1 MTASLDRQ
9 VPSCKIALSGSPLPV
24 ETAAALVRVEVDLDV
39 DLFGQCTLLFHDPEL
54 KLINGSDFGS
64 GTPVRVELGFESARK
79 ALFDGEVVA
88 LEPQFRRD
96 VPPALRVVCQ
106 EPLHRLALSQ
116 MTRSLNNVDD
126 KEVVTL
132 IAREHGLSAEA
143 PTGSKTHELQ
153 GNVSDAVVLRR
164 LAQKQGNHVRI
175 EGKKLIVG
183 PPPKGQQVELGPS
196 SGISRARVKF
206 NTLAQ
211 VSEVSVHGWDPV
223 QKREFSGKAKAQ
235 GALGEGGQKYGG
247 GAVISVAGH
256 EVTPIDPATADAM
269 AKGRLRKISE
279 GFVTAEVE
287 MVGDPQLLP
296 GATVKIEKMDAELD
310 GSWRVEHATHQFNKN
325 GYRVRFRGIRTA
337 KAQLPKYKAEP
348 AAKPGTGR
356 VPPPKDVHLIA
367 AQVKS
372 IGGTLLSNHPVRIL
386 DERGRRVGEDLVT
399 DGEGVVRAHVPEP
412 KNYRIEILDED
423 LDAAAVQ
430 LHPETSAVLLC
441 HFVDEAGSPIAN
453 EAVEASA
460 GEDKLELRTDDAG
473 RLETAARL
481 TDWHLTVRG
490 QTFLAHAMPAADR
503 LKDENLYRFVVGE
516 PGDLHLIAVEL
527 KGLGDTPL
535 PNHKARILDPDTG
548 EAVTDWLESDDEGVL
563 RARVPDDRTWRIE
576 ILDDAVD
583 EAAAHLQPDEAA
595 AVLLCQL
602 VDAAAAP
609 IADEP
614 VEVSIGEEK
623 LALRTDA
630 NGKLEA
636 HVPLAACE
644 LKVREHSFTAHSIP
658 AADRDAEGALQVFV
672 VGEPADVHF
681 IALEV
686 KALGGTPLANH
697 QVRVL
702 DPDTGEPIGD
712 WMETDDAGILRTR
725 VPDER
730 TFRIEILDE
739 DLEAAGAAQPTLPE
753 TAALLRCRFVDAAG
767 RPVAGAPV
775 EAAVDDD
782 KLALH
787 TDENG
792 RIEAPAR
799 LAAYRLTIR
808 GQTFTAHAL
817 TVADASSEESVY
829 RFVLE
834 PR

>member
-54 KLINGSDFGS
+54 RLINGPDFTS
-64 GTPVRVELGFESARK
+64 GTPVKVELGFESARK

-96 VPPALRVVCQ
+96 LPPALRVVCH

-116 MTRSLNNVDD
+116 MTRSFNNVDD

-143 PTGSKTHELQ
+143 PAGSKTHELQ
-153 GNVSDAVVLRR
+153 GNVTDAVLLRR

-183 PPPKGQQVELGPS
+183 PPPKGPQLQLGPD

-211 VSEVSVHGWDPV
+211 VSEISVHGWDPV

-235 GALGEGGQKYGG
+235 GAAGEGGEKHGG

-269 AKGRLRKISE
+269 AKGRLRKIAE

-287 MVGDPQLLP
+287 MVGDPELLP

-310 GSWRVEHATHQFNKN
+310 GSWRVEHATHQFNKQ
-325 GYRVRFRGIRTA
+325 GYRVRFRGVRTA
-337 KAQLPKYKAEP
+337 KAQPPKFKAEP
-348 AAKPGTGR
+348 AAKAETKR
-356 VPPPKDVHLIA
+356 QPPPKDVHLIA

-372 IGGTLLSNHPVRIL
+372 IGGTVLANHPVRIL

-399 DGEGVVRAHVPEP
+399 DAEGVVRAHVPEP
-412 KNYRIEILDED
+412 KSYRIEILDDD
-423 LDAAAVQ
+423 LGAAAVQ
-430 LHPETSAVLLC
+430 LHPDVPAVLLC
-441 HFVDEAGSPIAN
+441 DFVDETGAPIAN

-460 GEDKLELRTDDAG
+460 GDDKVELRTDDGG
-473 RLETAARL
+473 RIEAPARL
-481 TDWHLTVRG
+481 TDWQLTLRG
-490 QTFLAHAMPAADR
+490 QTFLAHALPAADR
-503 LKDENLYRFVVGE
+503 EKDENLYRFVVGE
-516 PGDLHLIAVEL
+516 PGDVHLIAVEL
-527 KGLGDTPL
+527 KGLGDTLL
-535 PNHKARILDPDTG
+535 PNHKARILDPETG
-548 EAVTDWLESDDEGVL
+548 EPVTDWLESDEEGIL
-563 RARVPDDRTWRIE
+563 RARVPDDRTWRVE
-576 ILDDAVD
+576 IFDEGVDDAAVQL
-583 EAAAHLQPDEAA
+583 HPDEAP

-602 VDAAAAP
+602 VDAEGSP

-614 VEVSIGEEK
+614 VEVAVGEEK

-630 NGKLEA
+630 AGRLEA
-636 HVPLAACE
+636 HLQLAAYE
-644 LKVREHSFTAHSIP
+644 LKVREHTFTAHAIP
-658 AADRDAEGALQVFV
+658 AADREKEDSLHLFV
-672 VGEPADVHF
+672 LGDPPDVQL
-681 IALEV
+681 IAVEV
-686 KALGGTPLANH
+686 KGLGGTPLANH
-697 QVRVL
+697 KVRVL
-702 DPDTGEPIGD
+702 DPETGEPVGE
-712 WMETDDAGILRTR
+712 WLETDEAGILRTR
-725 VPDER
+725 VPDDR
-730 TFRIEILDE
+730 TWRIEVLDDE
-739 DLEAAGAAQPTLPE
+739 LEAGTAQPTLPE
-753 TAALLRCRFVDAAG
+753 TPALLRCQFVDRDG
-767 RPVAGAPV
+767 RPVANEPV
-775 EAAVDDD
+775 EARVDGDS
-782 KLALH
+782 LTLR
-787 TDENG
+787 TNENG

-799 LAAYRLTIR
+799 LAAHELKIR

-817 TVADASSEESVY
+817 TVLDRESDEVLY

-834 PR
+834 AR

>member
-1 MTASLDRQ
+1 MTATLDRQ
-9 VPSCKIALSGSPLPV
+9 VSSCKIALSGSPLPV
-24 ETAAALVRVEVDLDV
+24 ETAAALVRVDVDLDA

-54 KLINGSDFGS
+54 RLINGSDFNS
-64 GTPVRVELGFESARK
+64 GTPVKVELGFESARK

-96 VPPALRVVCQ
+96 MPPALRVVCQ

-143 PTGSKTHELQ
+143 PAGSKTHELQ
-153 GNVSDAVVLRR
+153 GNVTDAVLLRR
-164 LAQKQGNHVRI
+164 LAQKQGSHVRI

-183 PPPKGQQVELGPS
+183 PPPKGPQIELGPG

-211 VSEVSVHGWDPV
+211 VSEITVHGWDPV
-223 QKREFSGKAKAQ
+223 QKREFSGNAKAK
-235 GALGEGGQKYGG
+235 GPTGEGGEKHGG
-247 GAVISVAGH
+247 GATISIAGH

-269 AKGRLRKISE
+269 AKGRLRRISE

-310 GSWRVEHATHQFNKN
+310 GSWRVEHATHQFNKQ

-337 KAQLPKYKAEP
+337 KAQPPKYKAEP
-348 AAKPGTGR
+348 AAKAETKR
-356 VPPPKDVHLIA
+356 QPPPKDVHVIA

-372 IGGTLLSNHPVRIL
+372 IGGTLLANHPVRIL
-386 DERGRRVGEDLVT
+386 DERGRRVGDDLVT
-399 DGEGVVRAHVPEP
+399 DAEGVVRAHVPDA
-412 KNYRIEILDED
+412 KSYRIEILDED

-430 LHPETSAVLLC
+430 LHSETSAVLLC
-441 HFVDEAGSPIAN
+441 HFVDETGSPVAN

-460 GEDKLELRTDDAG
+460 GDDKVDLRTDDAG
-473 RLETAARL
+473 RLEAQARL
-481 TDWHLTVRG
+481 TDWELKIRG
-490 QTFLAHAMPAADR
+490 QTFLAHALPAADR
-503 LKDENLYRFVVGE
+503 VKDENLYRFVVGE

-548 EAVTDWLESDDEGVL
+548 EPVTDWLESDDEGIL

-576 ILDDAVD
+576 ILDDAIDDAAVHLHQD
-583 EAAAHLQPDEAA
+583 EAQ
-595 AVLLCQL
+595 AVLLCQFI
-602 VDAAAAP
+602 DATEAP

-614 VEVSIGEEK
+614 VEVSVGEEK

-630 NGKLEA
+630 SGKVEA
-636 HVPLAACE
+636 HVQLAACE
-644 LKVREHSFTAHSIP
+644 LKIREHTFTAHAIP
-658 AADRDAEGALQVFV
+658 AADRETESALHLFV
-672 VGEPADVHF
+672 VGEPADVHV
-681 IALEV
+681 IAVEV
-686 KALGGTPLANH
+686 KGLGGTPLANH
-697 QVRVL
+697 RVRVL
-702 DPDTGEPIGD
+702 DPETGEPIGD
-712 WMETDDAGILRTR
+712 WLETDDAGVLRTR

-730 TFRIEILDE
+730 TWRIEILDE
-739 DLEAAGAAQPTLPE
+739 DLEAAAAQPTLPE
-753 TAALLRCRFVDAAG
+753 TSALLRCQFVDREG
-767 RPVAGAPV
+767 RPVPNEPV

-782 KLALH
+782 QLSLR

-792 RIEAPAR
+792 RIDAPAR

-808 GQTFTAHAL
+808 GQSFTAHAL
-817 TVADASSEESVY
+817 TAADAESVY